1 MLTQTEDPF
10 TDGTGLGL
18 SIVKH
23 IVDSLNGNI
32 DIRSKKSVGTT
43 VDVYLTLPVVSD
55 LAEMYPD
62 VRTLSQGKRV
72 YVLKYSQCSK
82 NLEPCLSAIRKNS
95 KEWFDIDV
103 SLADAEDLTEGM
115 ADAVI
120 VSEDFPQFGRL
131 TFANST
137 PIIVVC
143 KNQANHVALRKR
155 LLGTLPVCPYQNLQI
170 LAQPLGPIKLAKAY
184 KYVFSRPGPPVS
196 RRSIL
201 LPPGA
206 SLIGGPDALLPAN
219 GAHETAA
226 MAGARVITAGPEPVA
241 RPVAA
246 SNGATNGAAN
256 GSTGDGV
263 ANGGPGPA
271 DAPPTP
277 QRPAP
282 ARLNSGLAPPPGVS
296 HHVLVVDDNAIN
308 LKLLT
313 MFMKKIAL
321 PYHPCV
327 DGLQAFEAYKAH
339 ASPPAVDGAAASIDA
354 VVMSP
359 PAPAPAFTYVLM
371 DLSMPVMDGL
381 QATREIRN
389 FERQNRLP
397 RAVIVALTGLASAET
412 QVDAM
417 SAGVDF
423 YLAKPVR
430 FADLRRLMEV

>member
-1 MLTQTEDPF
+1 
-10 TDGTGLGL
+10 
-18 SIVKH
+18 VKH
-23 IVDSLNGNI
+23 IVDSLNG
-32 DIRSKKSVGTT
+32 DIKIWSKKSQGTT
-43 VDVYLTLPVVSD
+43 VDVYLTLPIVND
-55 LAEMYPD
+55 LAEIYPD
-62 VRTLSQGKRV
+62 VCTLSQGKRI
-72 YVLKYSQCSK
+72 YVLKSYQCGK
-82 NLEPCLSAIRKNS
+82 NLEPCTNAFRTNS

-120 VSEDFPQFGRL
+120 VAEDFPQFDRL
-131 TFANST
+131 TFASST

-155 LLGTLPVCPYQNLQI
+155 LLGTLPACPYQNLQI
-170 LAQPLGPIKLAKAY
+170 LAQPLGPMKLAKAY

-201 LPPGA
+201 SPPEAVLSGA
-206 SLIGGPDALLPAN
+206 PDAPLAVSNGAEMPAGVGAAVVTTEPEPIQQKPAAAN
-219 GAHETAA
+219 GAA
-226 MAGARVITAGPEPVA
+226 
-241 RPVAA
+241 
-246 SNGATNGAAN
+246 NGATNGATKSAAN
-256 GSTGDGV
+256 GAAANRGTGPV
-263 ANGGPGPA
+263 AA
-271 DAPPTP
+271 EVDAPPAP
-277 QRPAP
+277 QRPLP

-321 PYHPCV
+321 PYHPCA
-327 DGLQAFEAYKAH
+327 DGLQALEAYKAH
-339 ASPPAVDGAAASIDA
+339 AAAPPPTVASIDA
-354 VVMSP
+354 VVMAPTVPAKAP
-359 PAPAPAFTYVLM
+359 PFTYVLM

-389 FERQNRLP
+389 FERQMGMS

-417 SAGVDF
+417 SAGFDF

-430 FADLRRLMEV
+430 FADLKRLMEL